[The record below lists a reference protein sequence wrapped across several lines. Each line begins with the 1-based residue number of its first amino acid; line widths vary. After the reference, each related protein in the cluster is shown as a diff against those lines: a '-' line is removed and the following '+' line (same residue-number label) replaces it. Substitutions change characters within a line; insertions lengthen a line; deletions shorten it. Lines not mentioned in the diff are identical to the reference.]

1 MFNSNII
8 MMVLLKLK
16 YFKYLEILFLVPS
29 QVMLLKNVQKNNM
42 SVCTKIAIQINC
54 KLRWVPWHVVIP
66 ETVWLIVNY
75 KFVLCKFNILIVIIL
90 C

>member
-8 MMVLLKLK
+8 MMVLFKLK

-29 QVMLLKNVQKNNM
+29 QVVLLKNVQNEKTRM

-54 KLRWVPWHVVIP
+54 KLGGAPWRVVITEP
-66 ETVWLIVNY
+66 VWLILNY
-75 KFVLCKFNILIVIIL
+75 KFVLS
-90 C
+90 